1 MGPQHF
7 FLVIFPDRSAYIPSP
22 LGEKKVQPRKFL
34 RCGIPKSKI
43 RILGGIYGEKP
54 APQAD
59 FFFLGG
65 GGGGGFF
72 FPPPENLIFGLFAY
86 HPDQWCTKFWLLT

>member
-7 FLVIFPDRSAYIPSP
+7 FPGHFFPDRRAYIPSP
-22 LGEKKVQPRKFL
+22 LGEKKVRHHENSF
-34 RCGIPKSKI
+34 GAAFPKSKI

-59 FFFLGG
+59 FFFFWGG
-65 GGGGGFF
+65 DFF
-72 FPPPENLIFGLFAY
+72 FPP
-86 HPDQWCTKFWLLT
+86 HPKT